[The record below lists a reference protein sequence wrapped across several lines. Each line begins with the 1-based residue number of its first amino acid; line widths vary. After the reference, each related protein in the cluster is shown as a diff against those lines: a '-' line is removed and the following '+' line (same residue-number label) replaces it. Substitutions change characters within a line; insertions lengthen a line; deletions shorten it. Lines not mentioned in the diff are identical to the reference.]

1 MTGYVVSSEIV
12 FWTGSTKHSPVR
24 NAESPSESRRLQEQE
39 LKRITDPVPVATKP
53 NAPFSEPKKQASGCK
68 PHQVTSIQLASLVW
82 NSDMHCIFEIVEDHL
97 IIPFIAM
104 DVELTSPWLMTLHF
118 KLHEIKHEF
127 FVRATYQGMYPRIT
141 HPHYVSMRRMSQHSQ
156 WEDGAGL
163 SLF

>member
-1 MTGYVVSSEIV
+1 MTDVCDVSTIHLIRRLERTLPPFWRSNRDGMTGYVLSSEIV
-12 FWTGSTKHSPVR
+12 FWTGSTKHSLVR
-24 NAESPSESRRLQEQE
+24 NAESPSESRRLHEQE

-104 DVELTSPWLMTLHF
+104 DVELTSPWLMTLQ
-118 KLHEIKHEF
+118 E
-127 FVRATYQGMYPRIT
+127 ASPRNQERLIPT
-141 HPHYVSMRRMSQHSQ
+141 LQTS
-156 WEDGAGL
+156 
-163 SLF
+163 